1 MIYFIREPN
10 EKERKDQIYRESDLV
25 EKIEMQIYEDVDMYE
40 LVDIFKRFLLAI
52 SFSPDIVEKIQVTED
67 E

>member
-10 EKERKDQIYRESDLV
+10 EKEGKDQIYRESDLV
-25 EKIEMQIYEDVDMYE
+25 EKIEMQIYEDIDVYE

-52 SFSPDIVEKIQVTED
+52 SFPPDVVEKIQIGDD